1 MDLGL
6 PLGEMAALA
15 GLLLVG
21 GVVAGLLSGL
31 FGVGGGG
38 ILVPVLYE
46 LLGALEVPVD
56 LRLPIAVGTTFA
68 IIIPTGIRSARAH
81 YLRGSADVAALR
93 TLAPSAG
100 AGVILGL
107 IVAHFAGS
115 NVMKVV
121 WVVSA
126 VAIALWQFFGDKS
139 WRLGDEMPGAAVQI
153 PVGVLVGLLATLM
166 GVGGAAYLVPFMTLY
181 GRPMH
186 QAVGTSAGISS
197 VIAIPAMLG
206 YMWAGLGV
214 DGLPPGSIG
223 YVSLL
228 SAALMIP
235 SSVLA
240 APWGVRMA
248 HGLTRRQ
255 LELGFGAFIALVAV
269 RFLYALIYQ

>member
-6 PLGEMAALA
+6 PAGEYAALA
-15 GLLLVG
+15 ALLLAG
-21 GVVAGLLSGL
+21 GIIAGLLSGL

-46 LLGALEVPVD
+46 LLGGLGVPAE
-56 LRLPIAVGTTFA
+56 LRLPMAVGTTFA
-68 IIIPTGIRSARAH
+68 IIIPTGLRSGLAH
-81 YLRGSADVAALR
+81 YRRGSMDLAALR
-93 TLAPSAG
+93 KLAPAAG
-100 AGVILGL
+100 AGVVLGL

-115 NVMKVV
+115 IVMKVV

-126 VAIALWQFFGDKS
+126 VLIALYQFFGNKD
-139 WRLGDEMPGAAVQI
+139 WRLGAEMPGAAVQI
-153 PVGVLVGLLATLM
+153 PVGVTVGLLATLM
-166 GVGGAAYLVPFMTLY
+166 GVGGAAYLVPFMMLY
-181 GRPMH
+181 GRPVH

-206 YMWAGLGV
+206 YMWAGWGTQ
-214 DGLPPGSIG
+214 GLPPGSIG
-223 YVSLL
+223 FVSLL
-228 SAALMIP
+228 GAALMIP

-255 LELGFGAFIALVAV
+255 LELSFGVFIALVAV
-269 RFLYALIYQ
+269 RFIFALIWQ

>member
-6 PLGEMAALA
+6 PAGEYAALA
-15 GLLLVG
+15 ALLLVG
-21 GVVAGLLSGL
+21 GIIAGLLSGL

-46 LLGALEVPVD
+46 LLGGLGVPAE
-56 LRLPIAVGTTFA
+56 LRLPMAVGTTFA
-68 IIIPTGIRSARAH
+68 IIIPTGLRSGLAH
-81 YLRGSADVAALR
+81 YRRGSMDLAALR
-93 TLAPSAG
+93 KLAPAAG
-100 AGVILGL
+100 AGVVLGL

-115 NVMKVV
+115 IVMKVV

-126 VAIALWQFFGDKS
+126 VLIALYQFFGNKD
-139 WRLGDEMPGAAVQI
+139 WRLGAEMPGAAVQI
-153 PVGVLVGLLATLM
+153 PVGVTVGLLATLM
-166 GVGGAAYLVPFMTLY
+166 GVGGAAYLVPFMMLY
-181 GRPMH
+181 GRPVH

-206 YMWAGLGV
+206 YMWAGWGTQ
-214 DGLPPGSIG
+214 GLPPGSIG
-223 YVSLL
+223 FVSLL
-228 SAALMIP
+228 GAALMIP

-255 LELGFGAFIALVAV
+255 LELSFGVFIALVAV
-269 RFLYALIYQ
+269 RFIFALIWQ

>member
-6 PLGEMAALA
+6 PAGEYAALA
-15 GLLLVG
+15 ALLLAG
-21 GVVAGLLSGL
+21 GIIAGLLSGL

-46 LLGALEVPVD
+46 LLGGLSVPAE
-56 LRLPIAVGTTFA
+56 LRLPMAVGTTFA
-68 IIIPTGIRSARAH
+68 IIIPTGLRSGLAH
-81 YLRGSADVAALR
+81 YRRGSMDLAALR
-93 TLAPSAG
+93 KLAPAAG
-100 AGVILGL
+100 AGVVLGL

-115 NVMKVV
+115 IVMKVV

-126 VAIALWQFFGDKS
+126 VLIALYQFFGNKD
-139 WRLGDEMPGAAVQI
+139 WRLGAEMPGAAVQI
-153 PVGVLVGLLATLM
+153 PVGVTVGLLATLM
-166 GVGGAAYLVPFMTLY
+166 GVGGAAYLVPFMMLY
-181 GRPMH
+181 GRPVH

-206 YMWAGLGV
+206 YMWAGWGTQ
-214 DGLPPGSIG
+214 GLPPGSIG
-223 YVSLL
+223 FVSLL
-228 SAALMIP
+228 GAALMIP

-255 LELGFGAFIALVAV
+255 LELSFGVFIALVAV
-269 RFLYALIYQ
+269 RFIFALIWQ